1 MSVKNPLVIHRM
13 LTKLRF
19 IHRWKSNHVIIW
31 KMIKQIGFCNWQL
44 RALLCQFT
52 KHFDIRSIPNERR
65 QWYDS
70 SLIWV
75 KLQSIGFL
83 VKAVLINQSIQNIL
97 FKYVL
102 YIMQD
107 VKDVVFIRSPSRKLL
122 SDRQV
127 TSSVDQ
133 RMKHVTHKCHCG
145 WVFWVT
151 LGYRQSEFKCAWT
164 IISLVHKDH
173 TIPNYQNVGC
183 MLMTHAIKA
192 SKVYHINSQMKASH
206 KLLVD
211 SD

>member
-1 MSVKNPLVIHRM
+1 MKVVSGMIHPL
-13 LTKLRF
+13 
-19 IHRWKSNHVIIW
+19 
-31 KMIKQIGFCNWQL
+31 
-44 RALLCQFT
+44 
-52 KHFDIRSIPNERR
+52 IR
-65 QWYDS
+65 
-70 SLIWV
+70 V

-133 RMKHVTHKCHCG
+133 RMKHVTHKRHCG

-151 LGYRQSEFKCAWT
+151 LWYRQSEFKCA
-164 IISLVHKDH
+164 
-173 TIPNYQNVGC
+173 
-183 MLMTHAIKA
+183 
-192 SKVYHINSQMKASH
+192 
-206 KLLVD
+206 
-211 SD
+211 